1 MNEIRNSVSYIANIM
16 PQGYNLREIRAPFN
30 FDNDFGNWCGA
41 VYFID
46 WEKILNRP
54 DALRFGYIYS
64 YNFEYSYLQ
73 IYLTAVQNDRGT
85 ICYRTKYSGNNEFS
99 PWVYLQLAG

>member
-1 MNEIRNSVSYIANIM
+1 M

-41 VYFID
+41 VYFSD
-46 WEKILNRP
+46 WDKILNRP

-64 YNFEYSYLQ
+64 YNFGSSYLQ
-73 IYLTAVQNDRGT
+73 IYLTAVQSDRGT

-99 PWVYLQLAG
+99 PWTYLQFAG